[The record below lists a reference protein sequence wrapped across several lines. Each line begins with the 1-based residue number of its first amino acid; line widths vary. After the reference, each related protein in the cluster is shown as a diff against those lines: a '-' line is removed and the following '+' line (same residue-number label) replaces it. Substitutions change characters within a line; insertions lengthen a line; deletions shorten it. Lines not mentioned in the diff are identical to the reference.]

1 MKEYYISTRV
11 MDDEYFVQVTEAQWN
26 EHLEQLKK
34 NGIEVVLTDILD
46 GELYFMNEGEYEE
59 IYRPVIRYPGGEVM
73 RRGNRI
79 GFIHV
84 YTK

>member
-11 MDDEYFVQVTEAQWN
+11 LDDEYFIQVTEDQWN
-26 EHLEQLKK
+26 EYLEQLKK
-34 NGIEVVLTDILD
+34 NRIEVELSDVLD
-46 GELYFMNEGEYEE
+46 GELYFMKEGEYEE

-84 YTK
+84 YGD